1 MPISFSALSLPNGI
15 KTHCERGRNGA
26 VRLFH
31 RDLLHVKWGT
41 LQLDLSQL
49 EECPEDTSK
58 FMAKPEQGG
67 KGPAAR
73 QLKAVRGKST
83 RTFALNMSRFDKKK
97 KTKKPHQIYF
107 GEALCWFSVSL
118 PHSFWMPQ
126 RWVYKSLTR
135 GCHQSVCWDQRQN
148 HRADKFR
155 AFGSFR

>member
-83 RTFALNMSRFDKKK
+83 RTFALNMSRFDKKNKQK
-97 KTKKPHQIYF
+97 KTSSD
-107 GEALCWFSVSL
+107 L
-118 PHSFWMPQ
+118 FW
-126 RWVYKSLTR
+126 RSTLV
-135 GCHQSVCWDQRQN
+135 V
-148 HRADKFR
+148 
-155 AFGSFR
+155 